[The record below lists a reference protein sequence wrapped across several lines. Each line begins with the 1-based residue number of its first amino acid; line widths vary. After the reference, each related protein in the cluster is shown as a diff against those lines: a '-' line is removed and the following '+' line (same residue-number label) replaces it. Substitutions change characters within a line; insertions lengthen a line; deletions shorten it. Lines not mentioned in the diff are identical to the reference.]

1 MTKVSIIIP
10 SVSGN
15 LTIDECLVALEGQR
29 GEVEAEII
37 VVDRCQDGTAE
48 HIRRHFG
55 WVRLV
60 SLTKQ
65 SSIPE
70 MRAIGMAQATGDI
83 IIITEDH
90 CIAPDNWLEEI
101 VKAHQSG
108 YMAVGGAVENGCVER
123 VTDWATFLCEYSH
136 AMLPIPFGEV
146 SYIAGNNASY
156 ARELLAGIDES
167 IKKNYWE
174 FFLHEELQKR
184 GVRFLSVPTIVV
196 NHKKEF
202 EILYFL
208 LQKFHYSRSFAAMRR
223 TKLTRL
229 KHVCCL
235 CATPLLPFMLLW
247 RTFRQV
253 MRKRRHYKEFVLS
266 LPLLSLFGVSYACG
280 ELVGYLCGSGRSLVK
295 VE

>member
-1 MTKVSIIIP
+1 M
-10 SVSGN
+10 
-15 LTIDECLVALEGQR
+15 IDECLAALERQR
-29 GEVEAEII
+29 GSMEVEII
-37 VVDRCQDGTAE
+37 VVDRRQDGTAE
-48 HIRRHFG
+48 RIRNRFG
-55 WVRLV
+55 RVRLV
-60 SLTKQ
+60 ALSEQL
-65 SSIPE
+65 SIPE
-70 MRAIGMAQATGDI
+70 LRYIGMEQATGDI
-83 IIITEDH
+83 IAITEDH

-108 YMAVGGAVENGCVER
+108 YMAVGGAVENGCVKR

-136 AMLPIPFGEV
+136 AMLPIPSGEV
-146 SYIAGNNASY
+146 SNIAGNNASY
-156 ARELLAGIDES
+156 ARELLTGMDES
-167 IKKNYWE
+167 IKRKYWE

-202 EILYFL
+202 GIFYFL
-208 LQKFHYSRSFAAMRR
+208 AQKFHYSRSFAAMRR
-223 TKLTRL
+223 TKLTKLRQA
-229 KHVCCL
+229 CYL
-235 CATPLLPFMLLW
+235 CATPLLPFMLVW

-280 ELVGYLCGSGRSLVK
+280 ELVGYLCGSGSSLAK